1 MMGGSLM
8 RDYIIT
14 FDKQNQQMGFNGK
27 QLGIW
32 RLLFLIFQLI
42 LIIFMLASFV
52 IGVYLL
58 LTVKYVKN

>member
-1 MMGGSLM
+1 
-8 RDYIIT
+8 
-14 FDKQNQQMGFNGK
+14 MGFNGK
-27 QLGIW
+27 KLGIW

-42 LIIFMLASFV
+42 LIIFMLVVFV